1 MVLITNCDD
10 EIDNDVT
17 DALTFYEDYDEDG
30 FGDPEITEDACE
42 VPDGFVDNMDDC
54 DDLEATVNPD
64 APEICDEMDN
74 NCDGLA
80 DDEDPSVDASTGTMF
95 YADTDGDGFS
105 DEAVST
111 QTCAPVEGYV
121 AEYERLRRYC

>member
-1 MVLITNCDD
+1 MLVKL
-10 EIDNDVT
+10 
-17 DALTFYEDYDEDG
+17 
-30 FGDPEITEDACE
+30 PE
-42 VPDGFVDNMDDC
+42 GFVDNMDDC

-80 DDEDPSVDASTGTMF
+80 DDEDPSVDVSTGTMF
-95 YADTDGDGFS
+95 YADTDGDGFG

-111 QTCAPVEGYV
+111 QSMCPS
-121 AEYERLRRYC
+121 